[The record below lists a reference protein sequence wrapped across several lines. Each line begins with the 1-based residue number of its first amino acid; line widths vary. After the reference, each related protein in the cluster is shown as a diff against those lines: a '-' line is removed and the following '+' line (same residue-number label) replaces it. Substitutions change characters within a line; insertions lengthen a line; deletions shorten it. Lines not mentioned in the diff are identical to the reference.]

1 MQGQFIHPAAQRGA
15 TLAEILVA
23 MLVLAVGVIGVAA
36 LYSQP
41 PPQEQGTQFSQ
52 QAAALAE
59 DMAAR
64 IRSTPQGR
72 EGFASTIAVI
82 CKPDFDAAR
91 AGQHDQAAQQA
102 ACWEDEVEAALP
114 SGYGA
119 IIRDTS
125 TTPVSY
131 VVTVSWSA
139 PGSGAASY
147 VVRVGDLSQPPAAA
161 QLGGP

>member
-1 MQGQFIHPAAQRGA
+1 MQGQFIHPVAQRGA
-15 TLAEILVA
+15 TLAEMLVA
-23 MLVLAVGVIGVAA
+23 LLVLAVGVIGVLA
-36 LYSQP
+36 LYSRP
-41 PPQEQGTQFSQ
+41 APQIEEARFGE
-52 QAAALAE
+52 QAAALAQQ
-59 DMAAR
+59 MADR
-64 IRSTPQGR
+64 IRAAAQGR
-72 EGFASTIAVI
+72 EGFASTIAVV
-82 CKPDFDAAR
+82 CQADFDPQR
-91 AGQHDQAAQQA
+91 AGAHGQAAQQA

-147 VVRVGDLSQPPAAA
+147 VIRVNDPAEPAA
-161 QLGGP
+161 